1 VNVKPESDRFWTWSN
16 VVSLVRLVM
25 TVPVVMAMMDGHNL
39 VAFVLCWIAAFTD
52 YLDGRVARA
61 TGTVSEWG
69 KVIDPVA
76 DKVFVGAVVVVLLW
90 QHLLPLWFVVAV
102 VARDVVIVIGGFV
115 ARRYTPVVL
124 PSLMSGK
131 LAVTAIALTGVIAM
145 MEWTLAR
152 DIGIVLSC
160 IMMLV
165 SLWAYGKRLYG
176 IIR

>member
-1 VNVKPESDRFWTWSN
+1 MNVKPESGRFWTWSN
-16 VVSLVRLVM
+16 VVSLIRLLM
-25 TVPVVMAMMDGHNL
+25 TIPVVMAMMDGHNL

-52 YLDGRVARA
+52 YLDGYVARA

-76 DKVFVGAVVVVLLW
+76 DKVLVGAVVVMLLW

-102 VARDVVIVIGGFV
+102 VIRDVVIVIGGFV

-152 DIGIVLSC
+152 DVGIVLSC